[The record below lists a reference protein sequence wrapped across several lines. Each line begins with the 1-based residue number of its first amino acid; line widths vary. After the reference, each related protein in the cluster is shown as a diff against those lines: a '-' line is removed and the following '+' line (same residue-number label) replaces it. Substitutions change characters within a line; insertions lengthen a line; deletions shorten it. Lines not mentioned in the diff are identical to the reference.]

1 MVSVFLKSLLFFL
14 IASPLAAEWTFDL
27 EAAQKTAKEEKK
39 AIYLVFVSTDSSGAC
54 QQLERRILSSEKFQS
69 QAEEKFVLVKVDLP
83 LKKRLQKES
92 HQRML
97 DLAKRF
103 GVGGVFPTSFYLDA
117 RGRPFY
123 QENGVLSGG
132 PEKYAVHLLGILQKR
147 ETRDEGLKAASKM
160 SGLKKARALV
170 DLLKPLPDEVVLNF
184 YSQQMDELAKLD
196 PEDTLKF
203 RKEKVIGKAY
213 ADFEDA
219 VKKVFHK
226 DSYDQVV
233 TLVDEFIGKHA
244 PEGDLKQKVLFR
256 KLAALNHGGNLE
268 PAIKVADEII
278 SIDEES
284 SHGRFS
290 AQIKEKIKKRLGR

>member
-1 MVSVFLKSLLFFL
+1 MGSVFLKSLLFLL
-14 IASPLAAEWTFDL
+14 IASPLVAAWTSDL
-27 EAAQKTAKEEKK
+27 GTAQKTAEKEKK
-39 AIYLVFVSTDSSGAC
+39 ALYLVFVSTDSSGAC

-69 QAEEKFVLVKVDLP
+69 LVEEKFVLVKVDLP
-83 LKKRLQKES
+83 LKKRLQKEN

-117 RGRPFY
+117 SGRPFH
-123 QENGVLSGG
+123 QENGVLPGG
-132 PEKYAVHLLGILQKR
+132 PEKYAGHLLGILQKR
-147 ETRDEGLKAASKM
+147 ETRDEGLRAALKM

-170 DLLKPLPDEVVLNF
+170 DLLKPLSDEVVLNF
-184 YSQQMDELAKLD
+184 YAEQMDELAELD

-213 ADFEDA
+213 ADFEEA

-244 PEGDLKQKVLFR
+244 PEGDLRQKVLFR

-278 SIDEES
+278 SIDKES

-290 AQIKEKIKKRLGR
+290 TQIKEKIKKRLGR